1 MKKKIIGIV
10 GPTASG
16 KTALSLPL
24 AHKLHGEI
32 LCMDSMQVYRHMDI
46 GTAKPTKDEQ
56 AVAPHHLLDI
66 VSPLDSFTVSQ
77 YASLAKPL
85 MDSIETPILV
95 GGTGLYLQAVSQSMA
110 FGQVGSDEN
119 IREKYHKMAEAEGN
133 RAVHRCLE
141 KCDPETAKRLHEND
155 LRRVIRALEVFEIS
169 GIPLSK
175 QPKPSTDDDP
185 YRFFLYAYDIP
196 RDIMYRRCDMRVDA
210 MIKQGLVCEVKRLQS
225 LGVTED
231 CPSMQG
237 LGYKELF
244 PVIHGHMP
252 LSEAVSLIKLR
263 TRHFAKRQMT
273 WFRRDSRIIWLPWEE
288 KAETHINRIIT
299 DYHSED

>member
-24 AHKLHGEI
+24 AHKLQGEI

-110 FGQVGSDEN
+110 FGQVGSNDAL
-119 IREKYHKMAEAEGN
+119 REKYHALAEAEGN
-133 RAVHRCLE
+133 RAVHRILE
-141 KCDPETAKRLHEND
+141 SCDPETAKRLHEND

-169 GIPLSK
+169 GTPLSQ
-175 QPKPSTDDDP
+175 QPHPDPSDDP
-185 YRFFLYAYDIP
+185 YLFFLYAFDIP
-196 RDIMYRRCDMRVDA
+196 REIMYARCDARVDE
-210 MIKQGLVCEVKRLQS
+210 MIRMGLVDEIAALKVM
-225 LGVTED
+225 GITED
-231 CPSMQG
+231 HPAMQG

-244 PVIHGHMP
+244 PVLDGRIS
-252 LSEAVSLIKLR
+252 LDEAISLIKLR

-273 WFRRDSRIIWLPWEE
+273 WFRRNPDIVWLDMSGDYFDQACRAVDAFLKEE
-288 KAETHINRIIT
+288 
-299 DYHSED
+299 